1 MRVHCYLGLVE
12 ADVLHD
18 DLVSKAPWAEA
29 EAAAIVDQAVED
41 ECRQR
46 REQRRAR
53 ERERMM
59 QLDGAPV
66 WGMVSD
72 GDGGE
77 HYELIREDVED
88 EWDDER

>member
-1 MRVHCYLGLVE
+1 MKVRCYLGLVE
-12 ADVLHD
+12 PEELYG
-18 DLVSKAPWAEA
+18 DLVRHGQAEG
-29 EAAAIVDQAVED
+29 EAAAIVDQAIEA

-77 HYELIREDVED
+77 HYELIRDDVED
-88 EWDDER
+88 EWNDER

>member
-1 MRVHCYLGLVE
+1 MKVHCYLGKVAPEDLYG
-12 ADVLHD
+12 
-18 DLVSKAPWAEA
+18 DLVRHGQAEG
-29 EAAAIVDQAVED
+29 EAAAIVDQAIED

-66 WGMVSD
+66 WSLVSD
-72 GDGGE
+72 GDGNQ

-88 EWDDER
+88 EWRER